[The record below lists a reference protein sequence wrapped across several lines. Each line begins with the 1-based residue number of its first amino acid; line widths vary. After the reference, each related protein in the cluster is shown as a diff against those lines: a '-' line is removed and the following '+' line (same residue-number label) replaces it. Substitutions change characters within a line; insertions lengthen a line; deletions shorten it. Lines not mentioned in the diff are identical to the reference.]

1 MEDQL
6 KQWGTI
12 KEKNTRLCLNVHTR
26 LNAAMAVS
34 GAKVHD
40 YPSFLITCKL
50 ARQSCHMF
58 CTSFIHCFHCW
69 HFIRYNASIQLSL
82 FFSPFY
88 QHNWWALA
96 IQNINPPSGSDSCAD
111 IWLQGMLSMSM
122 CTQIW
127 EMSSASSWG
136 KKAKFTCAATWRVVD
151 SASVVSC

>member
-1 MEDQL
+1 MEDHL

-58 CTSFIHCFHCW
+58 CT
-69 HFIRYNASIQLSL
+69 ALSIVST
-82 FFSPFY
+82 
-88 QHNWWALA
+88 
-96 IQNINPPSGSDSCAD
+96 AD
-111 IWLQGMLSMSM
+111 ISSDIMHLYSFPCFFPPFTSTTDERLQFK
-122 CTQIW
+122 T
-127 EMSSASSWG
+127 
-136 KKAKFTCAATWRVVD
+136 
-151 SASVVSC
+151 

>member
-1 MEDQL
+1 MEDHL

-58 CTSFIHCFHCW
+58 CTALSIVSTADISSDIMHLYSFPCF
-69 HFIRYNASIQLSL
+69 
-82 FFSPFY
+82 FFPFY

-111 IWLQGMLSMSM
+111 IWLQGMLSISM

-127 EMSSASSWG
+127 EMSSAASWG
-136 KKAKFTCAATWRVVD
+136 KGQIHLCSDVTRRRFCF
-151 SASVVSC
+151 SC